1 MFEQI
6 KKSISVFNNS
16 IKNPPPNYTEHYV
29 GIIVDNNKRRYYR
42 MKKLYESLSS
52 NDKLK
57 LKFDILKYDINRW
70 KSVVDEPT
78 LDNKSIDDLSLN
90 ELINMKYELTDD
102 KTNNIKKINT
112 DLSNIFSGITDYY
125 QGKGLSNYMTSVKSY
140 NKHVGI
146 DKSVYN
152 PEVKLTNEVLLLFKQ
167 RKTILDY
174 FKQHFTYVFIGKD
187 KTFTF
192 LEKSNGYL
200 PKNLPLLNCKKNC
213 IYNSQNLNEALN
225 NTSTKYIKS
234 NDNTEILKLIN
245 IYDRFPLVLSEYL
258 TKLGISKEDR
268 RILFKSG
275 FNPKNTQLLKE
286 EYCKCNTDTYLSTD
300 ADSYGCY
307 KGYENEIFNNNT
319 KCGPVSDNLSF
330 VETFTGNSQIQL
342 DKKQLKDDMNN
353 SVKEINNSYKMNN
366 YYLRQLKH
374 EHTDF
379 RNLDKKYSKN
389 KRVEKKLGNSDRV
402 YSQMIKDNLLVSNR
416 YTLIRYLIIM
426 FLIFS
431 ILLIMKYINIV

>member
-1 MFEQI
+1 
-6 KKSISVFNNS
+6 
-16 IKNPPPNYTEHYV
+16 
-29 GIIVDNNKRRYYR
+29 
-42 MKKLYESLSS
+42 
-52 NDKLK
+52 
-57 LKFDILKYDINRW
+57 
-70 KSVVDEPT
+70 
-78 LDNKSIDDLSLN
+78 
-90 ELINMKYELTDD
+90 
-102 KTNNIKKINT
+102 
-112 DLSNIFSGITDYY
+112 
-125 QGKGLSNYMTSVKSY
+125 
-140 NKHVGI
+140 
-146 DKSVYN
+146 
-152 PEVKLTNEVLLLFKQ
+152 
-167 RKTILDY
+167 
-174 FKQHFTYVFIGKD
+174 
-187 KTFTF
+187 
-192 LEKSNGYL
+192 
-200 PKNLPLLNCKKNC
+200 
-213 IYNSQNLNEALN
+213 
-225 NTSTKYIKS
+225 
-234 NDNTEILKLIN
+234 
-245 IYDRFPLVLSEYL
+245 
-258 TKLGISKEDR
+258 ISKEDR

-431 ILLIMKYINIV
+431 ILLIMKYINI